1 MGSSCTLL
9 AGVGGLRNKEVSTR
23 GDIAIPLLGWMYV
36 WYGQLLM
43 GWLSLSVGSGA
54 SVSGNLD

>member
-9 AGVGGLRNKEVSTR
+9 AGVGGLRNKEVN
-23 GDIAIPLLGWMYV
+23 IAIPLLGWMYV